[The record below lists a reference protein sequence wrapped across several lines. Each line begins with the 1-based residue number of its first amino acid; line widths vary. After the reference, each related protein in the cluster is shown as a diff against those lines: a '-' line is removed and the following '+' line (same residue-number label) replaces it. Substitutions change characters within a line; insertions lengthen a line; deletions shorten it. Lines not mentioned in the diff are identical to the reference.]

1 MILSAS
7 LDEANLARARKAGAD
22 EILDK
27 FVDPAEVIGAIRKVG
42 NG

>member
-7 LDEANLARARKAGAD
+7 LDEANLARAREAGAD

-27 FVDPAEVIGAIRKVG
+27 FVDPAEVIGAIRRLG